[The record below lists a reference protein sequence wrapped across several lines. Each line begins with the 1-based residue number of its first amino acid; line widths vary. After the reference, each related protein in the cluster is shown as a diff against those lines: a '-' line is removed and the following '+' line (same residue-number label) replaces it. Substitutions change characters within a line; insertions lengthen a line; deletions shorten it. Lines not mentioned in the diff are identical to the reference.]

1 MRLVAVRHYSAMSES
16 VIVVAMAGLLAGLG
30 VAMPLGPIG
39 VLILRES
46 ITGGF
51 RSGAAAAVGV
61 ALVDLTYCAAAV
73 VVGAALAPVLR
84 GWGDW
89 PAVVSGAVLIAL
101 GLIQL
106 RRADRPVPTNSAEL
120 PRQWITVRFFALTA
134 INPATLLYF
143 FALASAV
150 TLHAANPVT
159 PVVFVVAAGLAS
171 LAWQLSLAAVGAG
184 IGAAVSPT
192 FTRRLAWVA
201 SVLVVAL
208 GIGVLAS
215 ALLLP

>member
-1 MRLVAVRHYSAMSES
+1 MRHDSTMPES
-16 VIVVAMAGLLAGLG
+16 VIVVAVAGLVAGLG

-61 ALVDLTYCAAAV
+61 ALVDLSYCTAAV
-73 VVGAALAPVLR
+73 VAGAALAPVLR
-84 GWGDW
+84 GLGDW
-89 PAVVSGAVLIAL
+89 PAAVSGAVLIAL
-101 GLIQL
+101 GLVQL
-106 RRADRPVPTNSAEL
+106 RRADRPVTTSSAEL
-120 PRQWITVRFFALTA
+120 PRHWITVRFFALTA

-150 TLHAANPVT
+150 TIHAVNPAT

-171 LAWQLSLAAVGAG
+171 LAWQLSLAAIGAG
-184 IGAAVSPT
+184 IGATVSPT

-201 SVLVVAL
+201 SLLVVAL